1 MLHYLGLDYKIY
13 FEKATY
19 IDKKNEQTIPVL
31 LLTYPSNHDELVHLN
46 MSKPPFNVTIDEVDV
61 TARGK

>member
-1 MLHYLGLDYKIY
+1 MLQYLGLDYKIY
-13 FEKATY
+13 FEKETY

-31 LLTYPSNHDELVHLN
+31 MLTYPSNHDELVRTN
-46 MSKPPFNVTIDEVDV
+46 MSNPPFNVTIDEVDV

>member
-1 MLHYLGLDYKIY
+1 MLQYLGLDYKIY

-31 LLTYPSNHDELVHLN
+31 ILTYPSNHDELVRSN
-46 MSKPPFNVTIDEVDV
+46 MSRPPFNLTIDEVDV